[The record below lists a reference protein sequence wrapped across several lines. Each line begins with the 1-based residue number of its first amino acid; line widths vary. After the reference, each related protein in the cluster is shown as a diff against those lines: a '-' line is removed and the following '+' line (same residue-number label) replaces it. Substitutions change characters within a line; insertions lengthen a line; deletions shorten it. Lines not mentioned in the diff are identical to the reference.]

1 MTSDGQEVS
10 FYGPAS
16 KPSDRFMEKEAA
28 LHLVKDYGISPKD
41 AKRMLKM
48 AGSADPSKPK
58 SFTFLLS
65 KQAADQEDSTLWEPA
80 DIGYSEISENPPTVT
95 QEDLQNKAMQ
105 TEEEEMDTITKA
117 TEAGVKEVFDTATLK
132 LLLQDADPHESFM
145 DVVPD
150 LMKTLDRLCQMLF
163 LYRAHM

>member
-28 LHLVKDYGISPKD
+28 LHLVRNYGISPKD

-48 AGSADPSKPK
+48 AGAADPSKPK

-65 KQAADQEDSTLWEPA
+65 KQAAADFEDSDMWEPA
-80 DIGYSEISENPPTVT
+80 DIGYSEITENPPTVT

-105 TEEEEMDTITKA
+105 NEE
-117 TEAGVKEVFDTATLK
+117 
-132 LLLQDADPHESFM
+132 
-145 DVVPD
+145 
-150 LMKTLDRLCQMLF
+150 
-163 LYRAHM
+163 